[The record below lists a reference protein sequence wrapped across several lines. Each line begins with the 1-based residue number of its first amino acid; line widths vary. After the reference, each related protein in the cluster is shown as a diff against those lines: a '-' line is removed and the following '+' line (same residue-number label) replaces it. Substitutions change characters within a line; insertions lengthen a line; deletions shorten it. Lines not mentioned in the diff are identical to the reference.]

1 MMTDK
6 PMNRRQI
13 KRAETRRRVL
23 EGAQKAFTMADYNA
37 VTMRDLAQAIGASTG
52 AISSNFGS
60 KAELFRT
67 AMGVAAPLDGPV
79 TRAAP
84 MLLASLKASID
95 GLARNSQSWIDA
107 QRAIELAE
115 TPLDGEAWARHLEA
129 IRQAEPHIPAE
140 QPAAS
145 APSSDAAG
153 DQ

>member
-1 MMTDK
+1 MTEK
-6 PMNRRQI
+6 L
-13 KRAETRRRVL
+13 TRREAAKRRTRARTL
-23 EGAQKAFTMADYNA
+23 EAARLAFTSSNYHA
-37 VTMRDLAQAIGASTG
+37 VTMRDLIRSMGT
-52 AISSNFGS
+52 SNSAVFAHFSG
-60 KAELFRT
+60 KAELFEA
-67 AMGVAAPLDGPV
+67 AMGFKPPLDGPV

-84 MLLASLKASID
+84 MLLASLKACVD
-95 GLARNSQSWIDA
+95 GLARNSQPWIDA

-129 IRQAEPHIPAE
+129 IRQAEPHSPAE